1 MTAKSKWS
9 RGSILALDEMSHIRE
24 ALQLGAESSVMQGK
38 DFNIMRPIRETPLGV
53 FFDKADPHGF
63 ENERLN
69 PNLPAIWFNRYG
81 IRIGDMAR
89 TNPYIGGKQLQETVS
104 IPNTLSALKIADE
117 ILEGAEPYSDWKQ
130 YARLIEMDTPKVNV
144 PITKYTDTVGGAVGA
159 QKGLEIYSE
168 AGGTP
173 PAIGGKVT
181 TVELDTS
188 GTNNSFRGTIAVNRN
203 DVKDNN
209 FLSVE
214 QSLKNA
220 GNEFYFMVGE
230 KIIRTLTGSSNV
242 PTATALTLSG
252 ASPEHVEFMALIQ
265 VIRGEFP
272 GEQRNRADTMFIHPS
287 DAASAVKNAGTSGT
301 WPMLSR
307 FIVGPTD
314 NTDVVN
320 NSGLAA
326 AVGLRNVWETPQI
339 VEGTVLITKRDI
351 AEVVGLREDLTI
363 ENFDLSVGGIYE
375 SDLLI
380 RVDIKE
386 AHADVGAFNITAFT
400 TAS

>member
-1 MTAKSKWS
+1 MTGTQTKHN
-9 RGSILALDEMSHIRE
+9 RQSILNLPEMAHIRE
-24 ALQLGAESSVMQGK
+24 ALMLGAEAGVQQGLK
-38 DFNIMRPIRETPLGV
+38 WDPFRPIRETPMSV
-53 FFDKADPHGF
+53 IFDRHNPNGF
-63 ENERLN
+63 EDGRLN
-69 PNLPAIWFNRYG
+69 PNLDQVWFNRYG
-81 IRIGDMAR
+81 IRIGNIAES
-89 TNPYIGGKQLQETVS
+89 NPYIGGHALRETVS

-117 ILEGAEPYSDWKQ
+117 ILEGAEPWSDWKQ
-130 YARLIEMDTPKVNV
+130 YARLIDMETPKVNV
-144 PITKYTDTVGGAVGA
+144 PITKYTDTVGGAVGD
-159 QKGLEIYSE
+159 QKGIEIYSE
-168 AGGTP
+168 GGGTP
-173 PAIGGKVT
+173 PAIGGKVE

-188 GTNNSFRGTIAVNRN
+188 GTNNSYRGTIAVNRN

-230 KIIRTLTGSSNV
+230 KVIRTLVDAAGV
-242 PTATALTLSG
+242 PTDTKANLAL
-252 ASPEHVEFMALIQ
+252 AIPVQAEFEALIN
-265 VIRGEFP
+265 VIRGIFP
-272 GEQRNRADTMFIHPS
+272 GTQRNRADTMFIHPT
-287 DAASAVKNAGTSGT
+287 DAMEAVRNAGTNGE
-301 WPMLSR
+301 WPFLSR

-326 AVGLRNVWETPQI
+326 ALGLRNVWETPQI
-339 VEGTVLITKRDI
+339 EQGKVLITKRDI

-380 RVDIKE
+380 RFHPKE
-386 AHADVGAFNITAFT
+386 AHQDVGAFIITDF
-400 TAS
+400 

>member
-9 RGSILALDEMSHIRE
+9 RGSILALDEMSHIKE
-24 ALQLGAESSVMQGK
+24 ALQLGAEAGVMQGK
-38 DFNIMRPIRETPLGV
+38 EFNVMRPIRETPLSV
-53 FFDKADPHGF
+53 FFDKADTHGF

-69 PNLPAIWFNRYG
+69 PNLPAVWFSRYG

-89 TNPYIGGKQLQETVS
+89 TNPYIGGKQMQETVS

-144 PITKYTDTVGGAVGA
+144 PLTKYTDTVGGSIGA

-168 AGGTP
+168 GGGTP

-230 KIIRTLTGSSNV
+230 KIIRTLTASSDP
-242 PTATALTLSG
+242 PTDTSSTLAG
-252 ASPEHVEFMALIQ
+252 ASPEHLEFQALIE
-265 VIRGEFP
+265 VIRGRFP
-272 GEQRNRADTMFIHPS
+272 GAQRNRADTMFIHPQ
-287 DAASAVKNAGTSGT
+287 DAAASIKNAGTSGT
-301 WPMLSR
+301 WPLLSR

-320 NSGLAA
+320 NSGFAA
-326 AVGLRNVWETPQI
+326 ALGLRNVWETPQI
-339 VEGTVLITKRDI
+339 AQGLVLITKRDI

-380 RVDIKE
+380 RIHIKE

-400 TAS
+400 TP